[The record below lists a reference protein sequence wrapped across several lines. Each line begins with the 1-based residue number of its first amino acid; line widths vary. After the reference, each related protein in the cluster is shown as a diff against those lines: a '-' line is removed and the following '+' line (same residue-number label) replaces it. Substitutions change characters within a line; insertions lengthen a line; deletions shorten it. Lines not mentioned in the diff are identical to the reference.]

1 MDFTFSSK
9 VDALRE
15 QLLAFMDEIVYPNEK
30 TYTEQHE
37 AGTNRWESPPVM
49 TDMKRKA
56 AQPIYGICS
65 CPKVTRVTGS
75 RTSNTLPCAKSWDA
89 RQSDPKCSTVHRR
102 IPATWR
108 YWCDMAPKP
117 SRVNG

>member
-1 MDFTFSSK
+1 MDFTFTSK

-49 TDMKRKA
+49 T
-56 AQPIYGICS
+56 
-65 CPKVTRVTGS
+65 
-75 RTSNTLPCAKSWDA
+75 
-89 RQSDPKCSTVHRR
+89 SDSLVIR
-102 IPATWR
+102 
-108 YWCDMAPKP
+108 
-117 SRVNG
+117 